1 MNADRFTANR
11 RRVYF
16 VRHGAVDYFDP
27 EGRPFDPRG
36 VPLSA
41 EGRRQVEALRVSLAE
56 APIDR
61 AVCSGMPRTRQ
72 TAETVLLGH
81 DVLLGEDAR
90 FKEIRAGRFREIDPE
105 HLERAV
111 AGAYDSSASPGAK
124 FVGGEFFA
132 DFQARVLSA
141 FDALL
146 AEDGWRHLLIAAH
159 DGVNRVLLGW
169 AGGMGLAACSAFE
182 QDTACLNIVD
192 VDGAGDDPARRWI
205 RLMNFT
211 PYDPAKRGLCLNSM
225 ERIYLAYRPGGV

>member
-1 MNADRFTANR
+1 MSAEKFAADR

-16 VRHGAVDYFDP
+16 VRHGAVQYFDS
-27 EGRPFDPRG
+27 EGRPYDPRG
-36 VPLSA
+36 VPLSP
-41 EGRRQVEALRVSLAE
+41 EGGRQVETLAAALAD

-72 TAETVLLGH
+72 TGEIVLRGR
-81 DVLLGEDAR
+81 DVVLEADER
-90 FKEIRAGRFREIDPE
+90 FKEIRAGRFREIAPE
-105 HLERAV
+105 HLERAIARAY
-111 AGAYDSSASPGAK
+111 AGSDAPGGA
-124 FVGGEFFA
+124 FVGGELFG

-146 AEDGWRHLLIAAH
+146 ADRGWRHLLIASH

-169 AGGMGLAACSAFE
+169 ASGRGLAAWPAFE

-192 VDGAGDDPARRWI
+192 FDGSGDDPDRRWI

-211 PYDPAKRGLCLNSM
+211 PYDPAKRHLYLNSM
-225 ERIYLAYRPGGV
+225 ERIYLAYRPDAH